1 VDNVCHT
8 LVGAALGRAGLNR
21 RTRFGSATLMIAAN
35 LPDVDVLVF
44 ATGMPSVAFRRGWT
58 HGVLAQVLL
67 PVVLTAAVALVA
79 RSRARTAPAPAAAG
93 TGPPLSVPWL
103 FALSVIGVYSHVGLD
118 YLNSY
123 GVRLLTPLDWRWF
136 YGDAAF
142 IVDPWMWAALGA
154 GVWVARRT
162 QRRRPAL
169 VAVAC
174 VTVYVTALLLS
185 ARSSRALVLDAWQ
198 RQHGRAPVAL
208 MVGPRPLTP
217 LTREIIIDT
226 GREYETGLFRWPS
239 GEVLF
244 AGTRTPKNDQ
254 HPAVALAREAPDVR
268 GFLVWSR
275 FPFWTIEETP
285 DGRVV
290 TVHDMRFGDRFAASA
305 RVR

>member
-1 VDNVCHT
+1 MDNVCHT

-35 LPDVDVLVF
+35 LPDIDVLVF

-58 HGVLAQVLL
+58 HGVLAQLLL
-67 PVVLTAAVALVA
+67 PVLLTAAVALVA
-79 RSRARTAPAPAAAG
+79 RRRGQTAPAPEDAG
-93 TGPPLSVPWL
+93 TGPPLRVPWL
-103 FALSVIGVYSHVGLD
+103 FALSVIGIYSHVGLD

-123 GVRLLTPLDWRWF
+123 GVRLLAPLDWRWF

-154 GVWVARRT
+154 GVWLARRT
-162 QRRRPAL
+162 KRRRPAL

-174 VTVYVTALLLS
+174 VSVYVAALLLS
-185 ARSSRALVLDAWQ
+185 ARTSRTLVMEAWQ

-217 LTREIIIDT
+217 FTREIIIDT
-226 GREYETGLFRWPS
+226 GSEYETGLFRWPS

-244 AGTRTPKNDQ
+244 SGERTAKNDRD
-254 HPAVALAREAPDVR
+254 PAVALARETPDVR

-275 FPFWTIEETP
+275 FPFWTVEDTP

-290 TVHDMRFGDRFAASA
+290 TVHDMRFGDRFAAGA